1 MIITCEGGGR
11 GDLHELVRPSPGF
24 GKFCFLPVYMDAYL
38 RLLGDLLCPKVFRVA
53 ITLGADEARPYACS
67 KPFTCTLCM
76 C

>member
-1 MIITCEGGGR
+1 M
-11 GDLHELVRPSPGF
+11 LFFVSH
-24 GKFCFLPVYMDAYL
+24 MDAYL